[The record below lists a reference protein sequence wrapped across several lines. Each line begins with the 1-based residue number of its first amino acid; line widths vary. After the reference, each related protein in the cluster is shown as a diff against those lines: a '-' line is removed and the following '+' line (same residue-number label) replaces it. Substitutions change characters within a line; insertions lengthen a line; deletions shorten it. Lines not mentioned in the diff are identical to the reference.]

1 MGLKVE
7 LFLYDRFRRLGRSYG
22 SCVAVQLIDLAYGRH
37 LEITSMVEAFSWT
50 LRDHPTLFT
59 QRRGKE
65 EFSEVH
71 IQHPEYPSLSG
82 WSYAALSR
90 SHG

>member
-1 MGLKVE
+1 LILLDE
-7 LFLYDRFRRLGRSYG
+7 
-22 SCVAVQLIDLAYGRH
+22 LIDFAYGRH
-37 LEITSMVEAFSWT
+37 LEITSVVEAFSWT

-59 QRRGKE
+59 QRRGKV

-71 IQHPEYPSLSG
+71 IHHPEYPFLSG

>member
-1 MGLKVE
+1 
-7 LFLYDRFRRLGRSYG
+7 
-22 SCVAVQLIDLAYGRH
+22 
-37 LEITSMVEAFSWT
+37 MVEAFSWT

-59 QRRGKE
+59 QRRGKV

-71 IQHPEYPSLSG
+71 IHHPEYPFLSG